1 MIDMTIEQKGLRELD
16 EKLKLLP
23 LEIQRTIGQRA
34 LNKGARLVRDE
45 ARRRA
50 PVGKAFYRYP
60 YGTTARNRKRIG
72 QLRDSIVIAKGKPS
86 RGAEIV
92 TNVKPRLKTGYY
104 GLFIEKGWIPTGR
117 TKGVRRAY
125 GLTARKAR
133 ARMQR
138 GRAKVPGRPFIEPAL
153 VMSTGR
159 VLDAIQKELG
169 RLIEWRMRKSNAG

>member
-72 QLRDSIVIAKGKPS
+72 KKIPRILAGMQGKFS
-86 RGAEIV
+86 EQ
-92 TNVKPRLKTGYY
+92 
-104 GLFIEKGWIPTGR
+104 EK
-117 TKGVRRAY
+117 
-125 GLTARKAR
+125 
-133 ARMQR
+133 
-138 GRAKVPGRPFIEPAL
+138 E
-153 VMSTGR
+153 
-159 VLDAIQKELG
+159 
-169 RLIEWRMRKSNAG
+169 

>member
-1 MIDMTIEQKGLRELD
+1 MISMTIEQKGLRELD
-16 EKLKLLP
+16 EKLRLLP
-23 LEIQRTIGQRA
+23 LEVQRSIGQRA
-34 LNKGARLVRDE
+34 LNKGARIVKDD

-50 PVGKAFYRYP
+50 PMGRAFYRYP
-60 YGTTARNRKRIG
+60 YGTTARNKRRLG
-72 QLRDSIVIAKGKPS
+72 QLRDSIVVTKGKPS

-92 TNVKPRLKTGYY
+92 TNVKPRLKTGFY

-117 TKGVRRAY
+117 TKKVRAAY
-125 GLTARKAR
+125 GLTVREARS
-133 ARMQR
+133 RMQR